1 MLKRIRF
8 LAVSAIFASL
18 AMVLYPAAGTAAL
31 TLRQIQAADS
41 YERTVWEG
49 EEKER
54 QEEWDRALEYNA
66 ELYKKQLTEPF
77 RYMGGEAGDPVYE
90 KMLGDRIL
98 CVLEIPAI
106 DLTVPVVHG
115 TGSEEMKTAAG
126 HFYGTSLPC
135 GGVSSHAGIAAHS
148 GLPDARLFSDLEEL
162 KNGERFY
169 IHVMGETHV
178 YRIENMRTVEPQEAD
193 RFMQIEKDRDLITL
207 YTCTPRGLNTHRLLV
222 RGVRDPEEESRLK
235 TDGEAAAEK
244 VRREK
249 TSLLSRAALKSRIT
263 LAGIALCLPLGSFG
277 AAVYLDK
284 KRSCRDR

>member
-90 KMLGDRIL
+90 GCMFINANSSVAPGIVDANRQP
-98 CVLEIPAI
+98 VLEHSEVYSGVYGRASITLFAFNS
-106 DLTVPVVHG
+106 G
-115 TGSEEMKTAAG
+115 GSR
-126 HFYGTSLPC
+126 
-135 GGVSSHAGIAAHS
+135 GIA
-148 GLPDARLFSDLEEL
+148 
-162 KNGERFY
+162 
-169 IHVMGETHV
+169 
-178 YRIENMRTVEPQEAD
+178 
-193 RFMQIEKDRDLITL
+193 
-207 YTCTPRGLNTHRLLV
+207 CGLNNLQKLR
-222 RGVRDPEEESRLK
+222 
-235 TDGEAAAEK
+235 DGE
-244 VRREK
+244 
-249 TSLLSRAALKSRIT
+249 
-263 LAGIALCLPLGSFG
+263 PLGSRVSAEDDFDTG
-277 AAVYLDK
+277 DEDDFL
-284 KRSCRDR
+284 S